1 MVIPVIEA
9 VARIGEYYQETNKS
23 DRILGLIEDPG
34 AKVGY
39 KRVLVVVLKE
49 ETGEYSYSHVEMQGL
64 KDYQYYLYKGKKG
77 NVTDATP
84 TSKITEIE
92 KTFNKKFIR
101 WFDKYN
107 EYPISEEDKQA
118 LKKMGKAIKDKKDR
132 ILADLKEKHSQLEP
146 GENGIITLGLEQN
159 GELKYL
165 NDNQIFRNVLLNNTS
180 TKFSNRYG
188 VESIGKNAVCSICR
202 KVKNEV
208 YGFGI
213 PWQFHTFDKPGFV
226 AGGFNVVDSWKDTPV
241 CQDCAS
247 NLELGKKHIEDHL
260 DFSFYGFRYLLVP
273 KLALGGNFK
282 KILDILSGKDQ
293 KRNLKLNRETKN
305 ITSDEDEILDLVK
318 EMDDSISNSIMF
330 YKKDNSSYRILLLID
345 GVLPSRLKVL
355 FRAKDRIDELFK
367 IYDKLFLTEAQR
379 EKNSL
384 EFNFGV
390 LRRFFPQESKNRTF
404 DKIFLE
410 IVDKIFIGE
419 NIDYYLL
426 MHFIMRKARNDF
438 KDGYPTNISTL
449 KGFLLLHYLMELN
462 LFRGSKEEGKEMNKK
477 ESETIDIESLEGL
490 SLDEKI
496 SKFFGANKSFF
507 TNDAKKAAFLEGV
520 LAQKL
525 LNIQWKEKNATP
537 FRTKLHGLKMNE
549 ALIKRLFPD
558 IQNKLEEYG
567 KNYYKEL
574 ESIIALH
581 FVKSGIN
588 WVEADDELSFYFV
601 LGMDMQKLFKNEKED
616 DQNKEEAQQ

>member
-107 EYPISEEDKQA
+107 EYQISEEDKQA
-118 LKKMGKAIKDKKDR
+118 LKKIGEAIKDEKDR

-165 NDNQIFRNVLLNNTS
+165 NDSQIFRDVILNNTS

-188 VESIGKNAVCSICR
+188 VESVGKNAVCSICR

-213 PWQFHTFDKPGFV
+213 PWPFHTFDKPGFI

-241 CQDCAS
+241 CQECAS

-355 FRAKDRIDELFK
+355 FWAKDRVDELFK
-367 IYDKLFLTEAQR
+367 IYDELFLTEAQR

-410 IVDKIFIGE
+410 IVDKIFIGK

-462 LFRGSKEEGKEMNKK
+462 LFRDSKEEGKEMNKK

-490 SLDEKI
+490 PLDEKI
-496 SKFFGANKSFF
+496 NKFFGANKSFF

-525 LNIQWKEKNATP
+525 LNIQWKDKNATP

-549 ALIKRLFPD
+549 ALIKRLLPD

-574 ESIIALH
+574 ESIIAQH
-581 FVKSGIN
+581 FVKAGIN
-588 WVEADDELSFYFV
+588 WNETDDELSFYFV

-616 DQNKEEAQQ
+616 DQNKEEAQE